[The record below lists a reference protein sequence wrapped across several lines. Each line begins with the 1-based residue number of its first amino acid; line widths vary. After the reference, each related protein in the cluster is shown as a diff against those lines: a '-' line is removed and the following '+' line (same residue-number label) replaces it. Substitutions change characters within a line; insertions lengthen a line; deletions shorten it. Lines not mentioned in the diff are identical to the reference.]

1 MRDGRDI
8 SEIEEA
14 TRIRAKYLRAL
25 ENEEWSLLPGPTY
38 TKAFLRSYGDM
49 LGLDGRMLVDEYK
62 RQWEEPHELD
72 LIPVRPSFGSGARA
86 GGGGGGGGGARGGRR
101 RRARWAG
108 TAGLIVVLAV
118 AVVLI
123 ERGGGSSSPAGSSHT
138 LASRVGSGA
147 TMHAAAGAGSGTTTG
162 GRTVAA
168 RGCASTPLPS
178 DCVSLEVQPTTSVYV
193 CLVADAGRIR
203 IPGVILDARS
213 PRVTYHS
220 REFILTLGNTSAR
233 LEIDGHTFAIQQAGG
248 DVRYEITAKLRK
260 KLATPTR
267 LECT

>member
-72 LIPVRPSFGSGARA
+72 LIPVRPSFGSGVRA
-86 GGGGGGGGGARGGRR
+86 GGGGGVRGGRG

-108 TAGLIVVLAV
+108 TAVLIVVLAV
-118 AVVLI
+118 VVVLI
-123 ERGGGSSSPAGSSHT
+123 EHGGGSTSPPSGLSHSLAAGT
-138 LASRVGSGA
+138 GSGA
-147 TMHAAAGAGSGTTTG
+147 TLAGRGSTIAHG
-162 GRTVAA
+162 GG
-168 RGCASTPLPS
+168 GCASKPMPS

-193 CLVADAGRIR
+193 CLVADGGAIR
-203 IPGVILDARS
+203 IPGLVLDGRS
-213 PRVTYHS
+213 SRVTYHS
-220 REFILTLGNTSAR
+220 RQFILTLGNTSAR
-233 LEIDGHTFAIQQAGG
+233 LEIDGHTFAIQQASG
-248 DVRYEITAKLRK
+248 DVRYEITAKVRK

-267 LECT
+267 LDCT